1 MPFTSATFPLPRER
15 EEERKRKRKKDE
27 KRGRERRGEE
37 KGNQLL
43 IFKLWAKEW
52 ACKIVHE

>member
-1 MPFTSATFPLPRER
+1 MSFTSATFPVPRES
-15 EEERKRKRKKDE
+15 EKERKRNRKRDE
-27 KRGRERRGEE
+27 KRGGERRGEE

-52 ACKIVHE
+52 ACKNVHE